1 MPIQARVL
9 TGEHEKQQALS
20 DLWKGVTQWRIW
32 TALAMEDLR
41 RRYHRAAIGLLWVTL
56 SFCAFIVVKALVFNR
71 FAGSLE
77 FSFAIYLALG
87 FLLWQFMNG
96 VVTDGADVFVSA
108 SNWIKGVPMPLS
120 TFVYQSIVRNLVVAG
135 YSSLVI
141 GMLLLYEGHALSW
154 GALLA
159 LPALVVLVFTSIWV
173 ELLLGVVSARYRDVK
188 HLIQTIMRILFFLTP
203 VLWVPSVMGRLGEYT
218 YWNPFANFIEIVRM
232 PLLTGSVDSFHW
244 IYVCLFSVLG
254 AVVSV
259 IVFMFSRHRIV
270 YWI

>member
-1 MPIQARVL
+1 MPRQVRVL
-9 TGEHEKQQALS
+9 TGEHQKRQALL
-20 DLWKGVTQWRIW
+20 DIWTGILQWRVW

-41 RRYHRAAIGLLWVTL
+41 RRYHRAAIGILWVTL
-56 SFCAFIVVKALVFNR
+56 SFLAFIVVKALVFNR
-71 FAGSLE
+71 FAGDLE
-77 FSFAIYLALG
+77 FAFSIYLALG

-96 VVTDGADVFVSA
+96 VVTDGADVFVGA

-135 YSSLVI
+135 YSSVVI
-141 GMLLLYEGHALSW
+141 GMLMLYEGHVLGW

-159 LPALVVLVFTSIWV
+159 IPALIVLIFTSVWV
-173 ELLLGVVSARYRDVK
+173 ELLLGTVSARYRDIK
-188 HLIQTIMRILFFLTP
+188 HLVQTIMRILFFLTP

-232 PLLTGSVDSFHW
+232 PLLTGTVDSFHW
-244 IYVCLFSVLG
+244 IYVCSFTGLG
-254 AVVSV
+254 AMLSV
-259 IVFMFSRHRIV
+259 AAFLFSRHRIV